1 MNLLILYAALTIAL
15 SFLCS
20 ILEAVLLSVNSTFLK
35 IKIKEGFKFAINL
48 ERLKKNIDEPLIII
62 LTLNTIAH
70 TVGAILVGLPLNND
84 KSLNKISQ
92 FIVDISKNMDLYL
105 IENKINLPIF
115 FWDENFSSF
124 EAETL
129 VRDFYKGKKIDKF
142 AAKIFLDDFIRENTL
157 LDEKEN

>member
-1 MNLLILYAALTIAL
+1 MIKKYSQLIWGKKKVGLAISNTKHTITTPIKNIL
-15 SFLCS
+15 RNKLFHENIKKI
-20 ILEAVLLSVNSTFLK
+20 ILEYN
-35 IKIKEGFKFAINL
+35 
-48 ERLKKNIDEPLIII
+48 
-62 LTLNTIAH
+62 
-70 TVGAILVGLPLNND
+70 VGAILVGLPLNND

-105 IENKINLPIF
+105 IENKINLPIY

-129 VRDFYKGKKIDKF
+129 VRNFYKGKKIDKF

-157 LDEKEN
+157 LNEKEN

>member
-1 MNLLILYAALTIAL
+1 MIIRNTKEFINIINDKKILSVDLGKKRVGLAISDTKHTITTPIKNIL
-15 SFLCS
+15 RNKLFHENIKRI
-20 ILEAVLLSVNSTFLK
+20 ILEY
-35 IKIKEGFKFAINL
+35 
-48 ERLKKNIDEPLIII
+48 D
-62 LTLNTIAH
+62 
-70 TVGAILVGLPLNND
+70 VGAILVGLPLNND

>member
-1 MNLLILYAALTIAL
+1 MIIRNTKEFINIINDKKILSVDLGKKKVGLAISDTKHTITTPIKNIL
-15 SFLCS
+15 RNKLFHENIKKI
-20 ILEAVLLSVNSTFLK
+20 ILEY
-35 IKIKEGFKFAINL
+35 
-48 ERLKKNIDEPLIII
+48 D
-62 LTLNTIAH
+62 
-70 TVGAILVGLPLNND
+70 VGAILVGLPLNND

>member
-1 MNLLILYAALTIAL
+1 MIIRNTKEFINIINNKKILSIDLGKKKIGLAISNTKHTITTPIKNIL
-15 SFLCS
+15 RNKLFHENIQKI
-20 ILEAVLLSVNSTFLK
+20 ILEYS
-35 IKIKEGFKFAINL
+35 
-48 ERLKKNIDEPLIII
+48 
-62 LTLNTIAH
+62 
-70 TVGAILVGLPLNND
+70 VGAILVGLPLNND
-84 KSLNKISQ
+84 KSLNKIYQ

-105 IENKINLPIF
+105 IENKINLPIY

-129 VRDFYKGKKIDKF
+129 VRDFYKSKKIDKF

>member
-1 MNLLILYAALTIAL
+1 MIIRNTKEFINVINDKKILSIDLGKKKVGLAISNTKHTITTPIKNIL
-15 SFLCS
+15 RNKLFHENIQKI
-20 ILEAVLLSVNSTFLK
+20 ILEYN
-35 IKIKEGFKFAINL
+35 
-48 ERLKKNIDEPLIII
+48 
-62 LTLNTIAH
+62 
-70 TVGAILVGLPLNND
+70 VGAVLVGLPLNSD

-157 LDEKEN
+157 LDEKKN

>member
-1 MNLLILYAALTIAL
+1 MIIRNTKEFINIINDKKILSVDLGKKKVGLAISDTKHTITTPIKNIL
-15 SFLCS
+15 RNKLFHENIKRI
-20 ILEAVLLSVNSTFLK
+20 ILEY
-35 IKIKEGFKFAINL
+35 
-48 ERLKKNIDEPLIII
+48 D
-62 LTLNTIAH
+62 
-70 TVGAILVGLPLNND
+70 VGAILVGLPLNND

-105 IENKINLPIF
+105 IENNINLPIF

>member
-1 MNLLILYAALTIAL
+1 MIIRNTKEFINI
-15 SFLCS
+15 
-20 ILEAVLLSVNSTFLK
+20 INDKKILSVDLGKKRVGLAISDTKHK
-35 IKIKEGFKFAINL
+35 ITTPI
-48 ERLKKNIDEPLIII
+48 KNILRDKLFHENIKKIIFEYS
-62 LTLNTIAH
+62 
-70 TVGAILVGLPLNND
+70 VGAILVGLPLNND

>member
-1 MNLLILYAALTIAL
+1 MIIRNTKEFINIINDKKILSVDLGKKKVGLAISDTKHTITTPIKNIL
-15 SFLCS
+15 RNKLFHENIKKI
-20 ILEAVLLSVNSTFLK
+20 ILEYN
-35 IKIKEGFKFAINL
+35 
-48 ERLKKNIDEPLIII
+48 
-62 LTLNTIAH
+62 
-70 TVGAILVGLPLNND
+70 VGAILVGLPLNND

-105 IENKINLPIF
+105 IENKINLPIY

>member
-1 MNLLILYAALTIAL
+1 MIIRNTKEFINIINDKKILSVDLGKKKVGLAISNTKHTITTPIKNIL
-15 SFLCS
+15 RNKLFHENIQKI
-20 ILEAVLLSVNSTFLK
+20 ILEYN
-35 IKIKEGFKFAINL
+35 
-48 ERLKKNIDEPLIII
+48 
-62 LTLNTIAH
+62 
-70 TVGAILVGLPLNND
+70 VGAVLVGLPLNSD

-105 IENKINLPIF
+105 IENKINLPIY
-115 FWDENFSSF
+115 FWDESFSSF
-124 EAETL
+124 EAEIL

>member
-1 MNLLILYAALTIAL
+1 MIIRNTKEFIGIISDKKILSIDLGKKKVGIAISNNKHTVTTPIKNML
-15 SFLCS
+15 RNKLFHENIKKI
-20 ILEAVLLSVNSTFLK
+20 ILEY
-35 IKIKEGFKFAINL
+35 
-48 ERLKKNIDEPLIII
+48 D
-62 LTLNTIAH
+62 
-70 TVGAILVGLPLNND
+70 VGAILVGLPLNYD

>member
-1 MNLLILYAALTIAL
+1 MIIRNTKEFIDIINDKKILSVDLGKKKVGLAISNTKHTITTPIKNIQRNKL
-15 SFLCS
+15 FHENIKKI
-20 ILEAVLLSVNSTFLK
+20 ILEYN
-35 IKIKEGFKFAINL
+35 
-48 ERLKKNIDEPLIII
+48 
-62 LTLNTIAH
+62 
-70 TVGAILVGLPLNND
+70 VGAILVGLPLNSD

-105 IENKINLPIF
+105 IENKINLPIY

-129 VRDFYKGKKIDKF
+129 VRDIYKGKKIDKF

>member
-1 MNLLILYAALTIAL
+1 MIIRNTKEFINIINDKKILSVDLGKKKVGLAISDTKHKITTPIKNILRNKFFHESIQKI
-15 SFLCS
+15 
-20 ILEAVLLSVNSTFLK
+20 ILEYN
-35 IKIKEGFKFAINL
+35 
-48 ERLKKNIDEPLIII
+48 
-62 LTLNTIAH
+62 
-70 TVGAILVGLPLNND
+70 VGAILVGLPLNND

-157 LDEKEN
+157 LDEKKN

>member
-1 MNLLILYAALTIAL
+1 MIIRNIKEFIN
-15 SFLCS
+15 F
-20 ILEAVLLSVNSTFLK
+20 IDDKKILSVDFGKKKVGL
-35 IKIKEGFKFAINL
+35 AISNTKHTITSPL
-48 ERLKKNIDEPLIII
+48 KNIMRNKLFHENIKKII
-62 LTLNTIAH
+62 LDYN
-70 TVGAILVGLPLNND
+70 VGAILVGLPLNRD

-105 IENKINLPIF
+105 IENKIMLPIY

-124 EAETL
+124 EAKTL
-129 VRDFYKGKKIDKF
+129 VSDFYKGNKIDKF

>member
-1 MNLLILYAALTIAL
+1 MIIRNIKEFINIINNKKILSVDLGKKKVGLAISNTKHTITTPIKNIL
-15 SFLCS
+15 RDKLFHENIKKI
-20 ILEAVLLSVNSTFLK
+20 ILEYN
-35 IKIKEGFKFAINL
+35 
-48 ERLKKNIDEPLIII
+48 
-62 LTLNTIAH
+62 
-70 TVGAILVGLPLNND
+70 VGAILVGLPLNKD

-105 IENKINLPIF
+105 IKNKINLPIF

-129 VRDFYKGKKIDKF
+129 VRDFHKGKKIDKF
-142 AAKIFLDDFIRENTL
+142 AAKIFLDDFIREYTL

>member
-1 MNLLILYAALTIAL
+1 MIIRNTKEFINIINDKKILSVDLGKKKVGLAISDTKHTITTPIKNIL
-15 SFLCS
+15 RNKLFHENIKKI
-20 ILEAVLLSVNSTFLK
+20 ILEY
-35 IKIKEGFKFAINL
+35 
-48 ERLKKNIDEPLIII
+48 D
-62 LTLNTIAH
+62 
-70 TVGAILVGLPLNND
+70 VGAILVGLPLNND

-157 LDEKEN
+157 LDEKKN

>member
-1 MNLLILYAALTIAL
+1 MIIRNTKEFINIINDKKILSVDLGKKKVGLAISNTKHTITTPIKNVL
-15 SFLCS
+15 RDKLFHENIQKI
-20 ILEAVLLSVNSTFLK
+20 ILEYN
-35 IKIKEGFKFAINL
+35 
-48 ERLKKNIDEPLIII
+48 
-62 LTLNTIAH
+62 
-70 TVGAILVGLPLNND
+70 VGAILVGLPLNNN

-105 IENKINLPIF
+105 IENKINLPIY
-115 FWDENFSSF
+115 FWDESFSSF
-124 EAETL
+124 EAEIL

>member
-1 MNLLILYAALTIAL
+1 MIIRNTKEFINIINDKKILSVDLGKKKVGLAISNNKHTITTPIKNIL
-15 SFLCS
+15 RNKLFYENIKKI
-20 ILEAVLLSVNSTFLK
+20 ILEYN
-35 IKIKEGFKFAINL
+35 
-48 ERLKKNIDEPLIII
+48 
-62 LTLNTIAH
+62 
-70 TVGAILVGLPLNND
+70 VGAILVGLPLNND

-105 IENKINLPIF
+105 IENKINLPIY

-142 AAKIFLDDFIRENTL
+142 AAKIFLDDFISENTL

>member
-1 MNLLILYAALTIAL
+1 MIIRNTKEFINIINDKKILSVDLGKKKVGLAISDTKHTITTPIKNIL
-15 SFLCS
+15 RNKFFHESIQKI
-20 ILEAVLLSVNSTFLK
+20 ILEYN
-35 IKIKEGFKFAINL
+35 
-48 ERLKKNIDEPLIII
+48 
-62 LTLNTIAH
+62 
-70 TVGAILVGLPLNND
+70 VGAILVGLPLNND

-157 LDEKEN
+157 LDEKKN

>member
-1 MNLLILYAALTIAL
+1 MIIRNTKEFINFINDKKILSIDLGKKKVGLAISNTKHTITTPIKNIQRNKL
-15 SFLCS
+15 FHENIKKI
-20 ILEAVLLSVNSTFLK
+20 ILEY
-35 IKIKEGFKFAINL
+35 
-48 ERLKKNIDEPLIII
+48 D
-62 LTLNTIAH
+62 
-70 TVGAILVGLPLNND
+70 VGAILVGLPLNND

-157 LDEKEN
+157 LNEKKN

>member
-1 MNLLILYAALTIAL
+1 MIIRNIKEFINIINDKKILSVDLGKKKVGLAISNTKHTITTPIKNIL
-15 SFLCS
+15 RNKLFHENIKKI
-20 ILEAVLLSVNSTFLK
+20 ILEYS
-35 IKIKEGFKFAINL
+35 
-48 ERLKKNIDEPLIII
+48 
-62 LTLNTIAH
+62 
-70 TVGAILVGLPLNND
+70 VGAILVGLPLNDD

-105 IENKINLPIF
+105 IENKINLPIY

-157 LDEKEN
+157 LNEKKN

>member
-1 MNLLILYAALTIAL
+1 MIIRNTKEFINIINDKKILSVDLGKKKIGLAISNTKHTITTPIKNIL
-15 SFLCS
+15 RNKLFHENIKKI
-20 ILEAVLLSVNSTFLK
+20 ILEYN
-35 IKIKEGFKFAINL
+35 
-48 ERLKKNIDEPLIII
+48 
-62 LTLNTIAH
+62 
-70 TVGAILVGLPLNND
+70 VGAILVGLPLNND

-105 IENKINLPIF
+105 IENKINLPIY

>member
-1 MNLLILYAALTIAL
+1 MIIRNTKEFINI
-15 SFLCS
+15 
-20 ILEAVLLSVNSTFLK
+20 INDKKILSVDLGKKRVGLAISDTKHK
-35 IKIKEGFKFAINL
+35 ITTPI
-48 ERLKKNIDEPLIII
+48 KNILRDKLFHENIKKIIFEYS
-62 LTLNTIAH
+62 
-70 TVGAILVGLPLNND
+70 VGAILVGLPLNND

-105 IENKINLPIF
+105 IDNNINLPIY

>member
-1 MNLLILYAALTIAL
+1 MIIRNTKEFIDIINDKKILSVDLGKKKVGLAISNTKHTITTPIKNIL
-15 SFLCS
+15 RNKLFHENIKKI
-20 ILEAVLLSVNSTFLK
+20 ILEYN
-35 IKIKEGFKFAINL
+35 
-48 ERLKKNIDEPLIII
+48 
-62 LTLNTIAH
+62 
-70 TVGAILVGLPLNND
+70 VGAILVGLPLNND

-105 IENKINLPIF
+105 IENKINLPIY

-157 LDEKEN
+157 LDEKKN

>member
-1 MNLLILYAALTIAL
+1 MIIRNTKEFIDIINDKKILSVDLGKKKVGLAISNTKHTITTPIKNIL
-15 SFLCS
+15 RNKLFHENIKKI
-20 ILEAVLLSVNSTFLK
+20 ILEYN
-35 IKIKEGFKFAINL
+35 
-48 ERLKKNIDEPLIII
+48 
-62 LTLNTIAH
+62 
-70 TVGAILVGLPLNND
+70 VGAILVGLPLNND

-105 IENKINLPIF
+105 IENKINLPIY

-157 LDEKEN
+157 LNEKEN

>member
-1 MNLLILYAALTIAL
+1 MIIRNTKEFINIINNKKILSIDLGKKKIGLAISNTKHTITTPIKNIL
-15 SFLCS
+15 RNKLFHENIKKI
-20 ILEAVLLSVNSTFLK
+20 ILEY
-35 IKIKEGFKFAINL
+35 
-48 ERLKKNIDEPLIII
+48 D
-62 LTLNTIAH
+62 
-70 TVGAILVGLPLNND
+70 VGAILVGLPLNSD

-105 IENKINLPIF
+105 IDNNINLPIY

>member
-1 MNLLILYAALTIAL
+1 MIIRNTKEFINIINDKKILSIDLGKKKVGLAISNTKHTITTPIKNIL
-15 SFLCS
+15 RNKLFHENIKKI
-20 ILEAVLLSVNSTFLK
+20 ILEY
-35 IKIKEGFKFAINL
+35 
-48 ERLKKNIDEPLIII
+48 D
-62 LTLNTIAH
+62 
-70 TVGAILVGLPLNND
+70 VGAILVGLPLNND

-105 IENKINLPIF
+105 IENKINLPIY

>member
-1 MNLLILYAALTIAL
+1 MIIRNTKEFIDIISDKKILSIDLGKKKVGLAISNTKHTVTTPIKNMLRNKLFHENIQKI
-15 SFLCS
+15 
-20 ILEAVLLSVNSTFLK
+20 ILEY
-35 IKIKEGFKFAINL
+35 
-48 ERLKKNIDEPLIII
+48 D
-62 LTLNTIAH
+62 
-70 TVGAILVGLPLNND
+70 VGAILVGLPLNYD

-105 IENKINLPIF
+105 IENKINLPIY

-129 VRDFYKGKKIDKF
+129 VYDFYKGKKIDKF

>member
-1 MNLLILYAALTIAL
+1 MIIRNTKEFINIINDKKILSVDLGKKRVGLAISDTKHTITTPIKNIL
-15 SFLCS
+15 RNKLFHENIKKI
-20 ILEAVLLSVNSTFLK
+20 ILEYDA
-35 IKIKEGFKFAINL
+35 
-48 ERLKKNIDEPLIII
+48 
-62 LTLNTIAH
+62 
-70 TVGAILVGLPLNND
+70 GAILVGLPLNNN

-105 IENKINLPIF
+105 IENKINLPVF

>member
-1 MNLLILYAALTIAL
+1 MIIRNIKEFINIINDKKILSVDLGKKKVGLAISNTKHTITTPIKNIL
-15 SFLCS
+15 RNKLFHENIKKI
-20 ILEAVLLSVNSTFLK
+20 ILEYS
-35 IKIKEGFKFAINL
+35 
-48 ERLKKNIDEPLIII
+48 
-62 LTLNTIAH
+62 
-70 TVGAILVGLPLNND
+70 VGAILVGLPLNDD

-105 IENKINLPIF
+105 IENKINLPIY

-129 VRDFYKGKKIDKF
+129 VRDFYKGEKIDKF

-157 LDEKEN
+157 LDEKKN

>member
-1 MNLLILYAALTIAL
+1 MIIRNTKEFINIINDKKILSVDLGKKKVGLAISNTKHTITTPIKNVL
-15 SFLCS
+15 RDKLFHENIQKI
-20 ILEAVLLSVNSTFLK
+20 ILEYN
-35 IKIKEGFKFAINL
+35 
-48 ERLKKNIDEPLIII
+48 
-62 LTLNTIAH
+62 
-70 TVGAILVGLPLNND
+70 VGAILVGLPLNNN

-105 IENKINLPIF
+105 IENKINLPIY
-115 FWDENFSSF
+115 FWDENLSSF

-129 VRDFYKGKKIDKF
+129 VRNFYKGKKIDKF

>member
-1 MNLLILYAALTIAL
+1 MIIRNTKEFINIINDKKILSVDLGKKKVGLAISNTKHTITTPIKNIL
-15 SFLCS
+15 RNKLFHENIKKI
-20 ILEAVLLSVNSTFLK
+20 ILEYN
-35 IKIKEGFKFAINL
+35 
-48 ERLKKNIDEPLIII
+48 
-62 LTLNTIAH
+62 
-70 TVGAILVGLPLNND
+70 VGAILVGLPLNND